1 MNSVKSDPFKLAL
14 AQMLVAGGEL
24 EANLRRAER
33 MIAAAAQ
40 EAVQVVLL
48 PEALDLG
55 WTSPVGRKLA
65 DTVPDGRACRTLR
78 AAARRHGI
86 YVCAG
91 LTERE
96 GKSVFNAAV
105 FISPAGDVLLH
116 HRILNEL
123 DIGHAIY
130 DQGDRLAVAHT
141 PLGTFGLMICADGSV
156 RGQVV
161 ARTLGLMGA
170 DIILSPS
177 AWAVEPGHDNLKQP
191 YGGMWRE
198 CYGTVARDFRL
209 WIAGCSNVGRIE
221 GGPWNGHACIGCSLV
236 VDPQGHPVVVGPYGE
251 GAEKL
256 LTIDI
261 KPKPRPARGTG
272 WEHFWQQAD
281 RTSGEHPG
289 ASSGSV
295 QETRRSGRVQ
305 HSKTRRRRRVSMK
318 SPD

>member
-1 MNSVKSDPFKLAL
+1 MNPNKSDPFKLAL

-24 EANLRRAER
+24 DVNLQRAER

-40 EAVQVVLL
+40 EAAQVVLL

-65 DTVPDGRACRTLR
+65 DSVPDGRACRTFR
-78 AAARRHGI
+78 EAARRHSI

-96 GKSVFNAAV
+96 EEAVFNAAV
-105 FISPAGDVLLH
+105 FISPAGDVLIH
-116 HRILNEL
+116 HRKLNEL
-123 DIGHAIY
+123 DIGHAVY

-141 PLGTFGLMICADGSV
+141 PLGTFGLMICADGSA

-170 DIILSPS
+170 AIILSPS

-198 CYGTVARDFRL
+198 CYGTVAKDFDL

-221 GGPWNGHACIGCSLV
+221 GGLWNGHLCIGCSLV
-236 VDPQGHPVVVGPYGE
+236 IDPQGRPVLVGPYGE
-251 GAEKL
+251 RAETL

-261 KPKPRPARGTG
+261 KTEPRPARGTG
-272 WEHFWQQAD
+272 WEGYWQ
-281 RTSGEHPG
+281 RTER
-289 ASSGSV
+289 
-295 QETRRSGRVQ
+295 T
-305 HSKTRRRRRVSMK
+305 
-318 SPD
+318 